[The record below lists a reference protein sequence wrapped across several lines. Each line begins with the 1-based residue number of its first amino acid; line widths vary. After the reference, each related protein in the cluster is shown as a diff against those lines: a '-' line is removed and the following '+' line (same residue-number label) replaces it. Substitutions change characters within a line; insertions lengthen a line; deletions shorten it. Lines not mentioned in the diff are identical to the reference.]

1 MSHRLS
7 STTLSFISSI
17 YPPLSPFFF
26 FFFNDTATTEIY
38 TLSLHDALP
47 ILCWS
52 GFDVIVPF
60 GCYSGGWLEFPELG
74 IQIASR
80 QGGLLFIRGAA
91 LLHDAVDWSSDGVG
105 EGRMVFTFFSDR

>member
-1 MSHRLS
+1 MWDEIHRIPVEDVEKMKDVKCHYFSHAVH
-7 STTLSFISSI
+7 FEKA
-17 YPPLSPFFF
+17 
-26 FFFNDTATTEIY
+26 TAF
-38 TLSLHDALP
+38 HRDCN
-47 ILCWS
+47 LCWS